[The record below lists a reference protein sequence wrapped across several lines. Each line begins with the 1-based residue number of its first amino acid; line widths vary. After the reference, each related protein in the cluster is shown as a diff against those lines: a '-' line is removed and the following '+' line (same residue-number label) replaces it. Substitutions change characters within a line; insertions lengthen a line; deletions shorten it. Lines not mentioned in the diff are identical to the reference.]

1 MIHISK
7 KLLPRLYL
15 LAVFLFGVVLTV
27 NAQQAEEVNSVT
39 ITVSDLDE
47 LVPFYTEVLPFREI
61 RRFTIDKKTAAALY
75 GSGGKSSIVSFAELK
90 LGDELI
96 YLQEFEKIDGRKIPE
111 DSRSNDL
118 WFQHIAIVVSDME
131 EAYAGLKNH
140 NVTHVSTFPQTL
152 PETIPAAAGI
162 KAFYFRDP
170 DGHNLELIWFP
181 EDKGNPRWHQQ
192 SNDLYL
198 GIDHTA
204 IAVSNTKHQKEFYEE
219 LLGLEVMGSSENF
232 GTEQEHL
239 NQVFGARL
247 DITGLAAESG
257 MGVEFLEYI
266 TPPGG
271 RPYPQTSR
279 PSDLWHWHTT
289 VVVDD
294 IEQVYNAALGT
305 YDILSTEI
313 VNFESSPLPY
323 QSGFILR
330 DADGHAVLVVQH

>member
-1 MIHISK
+1 MWLSILVIT
-7 KLLPRLYL
+7 
-15 LAVFLFGVVLTV
+15 VFGVSSNGVSQPALDV
-27 NAQQAEEVNSVT
+27 ESVT

-47 LVPFYTEVLPFREI
+47 IVPFYTEVLPFRESG
-61 RRFTIDKKTAAALY
+61 RFTLNRKTVAALY
-75 GSGGKSSIVSFAELK
+75 GTGSKSSIVSFVELK

-96 YLQEFEKIDGRKIPE
+96 YLQEFEMIDGRKIPA

-131 EAYAGLKNH
+131 EAYAGLRNH
-140 NVTHVSTFPQTL
+140 DVTHVSTFPQTL

-181 EDKGNPRWHQQ
+181 EDKGNPRWQQ
-192 SNDLYL
+192 QTNDLYL

-204 IAVSNTKHQKEFYEE
+204 IAVSNTDHQKEFYDE
-219 LLGLEVMGSSENF
+219 LLGLDVMGSSENF

-257 MGVEFLEYI
+257 MGVEFLEYV

-294 IEQVYNAALGT
+294 IEQVFQAALGT

-313 VNFESSPLPY
+313 VNLESSPLPY

>member
-1 MIHISK
+1 MIG
-7 KLLPRLYL
+7 YL
-15 LAVFLFGVVLTV
+15 KRHTLWLFVLGITVFGVSSNGVSQPALDV
-27 NAQQAEEVNSVT
+27 ESVT
-39 ITVSDLDE
+39 ITVSDLDDV
-47 LVPFYTEVLPFREI
+47 VPFYTEVLPFRESG
-61 RRFTIDKKTAAALY
+61 RFTLNKKTAAALY
-75 GSGGKSSIVSFAELK
+75 GTGSKSSIVSFVELK
-90 LGDELI
+90 LGGELI
-96 YLQEFEKIDGRKIPE
+96 YLQEFEKIDGLKIPA

-131 EAYAGLKNH
+131 EAYAGLRNH

-181 EDKGNPRWHQQ
+181 EDKGNPRWQQ
-192 SNDLYL
+192 RTNDLYL

-204 IAVSNTKHQKEFYEE
+204 IAVSSTDHQKEFYDK

-257 MGVEFLEYI
+257 MGVEFLEYV

-294 IEQVYNAALGT
+294 IEQVYQAALGK

-313 VNFESSPLPY
+313 VNFESSPFPY

-330 DADGHAVLVVQH
+330 DADGHAVLVVQY

>member
-1 MIHISK
+1 MIG
-7 KLLPRLYL
+7 YL
-15 LAVFLFGVVLTV
+15 KRHTLWLSILVITVFGVSSNGVSQPALDV
-27 NAQQAEEVNSVT
+27 ESVT

-47 LVPFYTEVLPFREI
+47 IVPFYTEVLPFRESG
-61 RRFTIDKKTAAALY
+61 RFTLNRKTVAALY
-75 GSGGKSSIVSFAELK
+75 GTGSKSSIVSFVELK

-96 YLQEFEKIDGRKIPE
+96 YLQEFEMIDGRKIPA

-131 EAYAGLKNH
+131 EAYAGLRNH
-140 NVTHVSTFPQTL
+140 DVTHVSTFPQTL

-181 EDKGNPRWHQQ
+181 EDKGNPRWQQ
-192 SNDLYL
+192 QTNDLYL

-204 IAVSNTKHQKEFYEE
+204 IAVSNTDHQKEFYDE
-219 LLGLEVMGSSENF
+219 LLGLDVMGSSENF

-257 MGVEFLEYI
+257 MGVEFLEYV

-294 IEQVYNAALGT
+294 IEQVFQAALGT

-313 VNFESSPLPY
+313 VNLESSPLPY